1 MKVLLKRFHSNG
13 HSTTGFRPQIQ
24 KLELHAIKIVSCES
38 TAGEVSF
45 EWSHRRIS
53 TTDSKVRTS
62 LRDSFFYPGS
72 ERVNFSP
79 IQSAVCESHFI
90 SRW

>member
-1 MKVLLKRFHSNG
+1 MKVLLKRFHSND
-13 HSTTGFRPQIQ
+13 HSAGFRPQIQ
-24 KLELHAIKIVSCES
+24 KLELHAKQIVSCES
-38 TAGEVSF
+38 TAEEVSF
-45 EWSHRRIS
+45 ERSHRRIS

-72 ERVNFSP
+72 ERVNFSRM
-79 IQSAVCESHFI
+79 QSAVCESHFI